1 MCGGHFPCPWL
12 CVRVDMDLRER
23 KSPVAARKGDCGSLQ
38 PDSSSHS
45 LWSPLLPPGSQAGWA
60 EQNA

>member
-1 MCGGHFPCPWL
+1 MRGGHFPCPWL

-23 KSPVAARKGDCGSLQ
+23 KSPVVARKGGCGSLQ

-45 LWSPLLPPGSQAGWA
+45 LWSPLLPPGSQAG
-60 EQNA
+60 